1 MAKVIINEEE
11 KNFDTSSC
19 DTLKKLYEN
28 LLEEF
33 ATQET
38 HVTKIKLNGEEL
50 SEVEIEKRGD
60 LPISDI
66 ESLELIILTVPEIA
80 LNNINNAMEYLDKLI
95 TAVNKVSNLFRT
107 KSAEEA
113 NKSYLQCIEGLTWFH
128 EVVGNINNIYKKDL
142 DKLDFGSKSN
152 EDLQEQLLSITKE
165 ISNSQSK
172 KDWVMLADLLE
183 YELIPCLKEWE
194 SLLPLFVQAVQKKIK
209 SN

>member
-142 DKLDFGSKSN
+142 D
-152 EDLQEQLLSITKE
+152 I
-165 ISNSQSK
+165 
-172 KDWVMLADLLE
+172 
-183 YELIPCLKEWE
+183 
-194 SLLPLFVQAVQKKIK
+194 
-209 SN
+209 